1 MSRPALFALDDD
13 AGVVRALHGDLSRR
27 FGRDFR
33 VLGESSAA
41 AGLATLSQ
49 LAGHGKPVALLIVDH
64 EMPEMPG
71 LEFLSRAHELH
82 PAAKRVL
89 LVERDYSARSPVVQA
104 MTLGQADYY
113 LSKPWMLEPDL
124 YRGVSEFLA
133 EWARDQEAVFNL
145 FHVIGGLTD
154 RGTNE
159 LRELLIRFNVPFRF
173 TAADSPPGRRL
184 LEAKGLDPARLP
196 VMVRHDGYTMV
207 EPTPARIVE
216 AVGGTTHSD
225 VSQCDV
231 AVIGAGPAASRP
243 LSTPRPRDCRPSCWR
258 RPSPAARRAAAR

>member
-1 MSRPALFALDDD
+1 MTATSADLATEACEQLAGALRSEGQPISRPVLFALDDD

-41 AGLATLSQ
+41 AGLAMLSQ
-49 LAGHGKPVALLIVDH
+49 LAGQGEPVALLIVDH
-64 EMPEMPG
+64 AMPEMPG
-71 LEFLSRAHELH
+71 LEFLARAHELH

-104 MTLGQADYY
+104 MTLGQADYH

-124 YRGVSEFLA
+124 YQGVSEFLA

-145 FHVIGGLTD
+145 FQVIGGLTD
-154 RGTNE
+154 RGSNE

-173 TAADSPPGRRL
+173 TAADSQPGRRL
-184 LEAKGLDPARLP
+184 LEAKGLGPARLP
-196 VMVRHDGYTMV
+196 VM
-207 EPTPARIVE
+207 I
-216 AVGGTTHSD
+216 
-225 VSQCDV
+225 
-231 AVIGAGPAASRP
+231 
-243 LSTPRPRDCRPSCWR
+243 
-258 RPSPAARRAAAR
+258 